1 MDKQNQIHE
10 EIRKTLQSLADKVTE
25 TLEGREKINAKAS
38 LLGIKIS
45 DIAYKFNPDSMEFF
59 SDQEAQEVLEYLTLV
74 HGGLVEF
81 CRQHR
86 MEV

>member
-1 MDKQNQIHE
+1 MDNQNQIHE
-10 EIRKTLQSLADKVTE
+10 EIRKTLRSLAEKMVE
-25 TLEGREKINAKAS
+25 TFEGREKVNAKAS
-38 LLGIKIS
+38 LFGIKIS
-45 DIAYKFNPDSMEFF
+45 DIVQKFDPDTMQSL